1 MKSVKENS
9 NTAGRVWGM
18 WRDTYELV
26 VNCCADTADLADCG
40 GGSQGNGKR
49 NHFFYLPDCV
59 VSCGW
64 ASGNGAWQI
73 LQKRY
78 CRRDCNSG
86 FAVDS
91 VHCAQAFKLGVFS
104 AKLVAK
110 LPVIRTADK
119 LCGAVIGVL
128 ETILLLWTMYS
139 LTIAFGLQTWWGEL
153 VQSCAAENSILR
165 FFYKYNYLQHGVEFL
180 AQKLKILG
188 FIR

>member
-1 MKSVKENS
+1 
-9 NTAGRVWGM
+9 M

-91 VHCAQAFKLGVFS
+91 VHCAQAFKLGVFFRKACREAAGYTYGGQTLRS
-104 AKLVAK
+104 GNWCSGDYFAALDHVF
-110 LPVIRTADK
+110 PYDSFRTADMVGRAGAK
-119 LCGAVIGVL
+119 LRC
-128 ETILLLWTMYS
+128 
-139 LTIAFGLQTWWGEL
+139 
-153 VQSCAAENSILR
+153 
-165 FFYKYNYLQHGVEFL
+165 
-180 AQKLKILG
+180 
-188 FIR
+188 